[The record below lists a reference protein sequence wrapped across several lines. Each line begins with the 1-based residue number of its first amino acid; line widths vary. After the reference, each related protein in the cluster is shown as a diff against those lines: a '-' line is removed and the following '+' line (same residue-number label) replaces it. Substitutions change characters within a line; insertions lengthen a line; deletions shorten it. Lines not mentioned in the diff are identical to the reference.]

1 LQEQVVEAE
10 LKQVQDQ
17 DNLKGEV
24 VVEEMVLL
32 VNQLMVNL
40 QVVQRLQDQQILEA
54 VVEVICKIHQLIILD
69 QLAQVVAEL

>member
-1 LQEQVVEAE
+1 MEAVEAE

-69 QLAQVVAEL
+69 QLAQVVVELW